1 MLTNMSNLS
10 LLDAAGTPVAH
21 AFTPASRVAENT
33 ARWLEK
39 PANGALLGAKVLTL
53 SIKEPSDPI
62 AGVYRIKVTFAV
74 PKMDN
79 SVPTAPKILSIGRVN
94 CEFLIPAGFTTQ
106 ESKDLVKMFEQSL
119 LLGTSTQLGDNIA
132 DRSLPY

>member
-1 MLTNMSNLS
+1 MITNMSNLS
-10 LLDAAGTPVAH
+10 LLDAASTPVAH
-21 AFTPASRVAENT
+21 PLTPASRVAENT
-33 ARWLEK
+33 ARWIEK
-39 PANGALLGAKVLTL
+39 PANGALLGSKILTL
-53 SIKEPSDPI
+53 SVKEPSDPI
-62 AGVYRIKVTFAV
+62 AGVYRIKVTFAI

-94 CEFLIPAGFTTQ
+94 CEFLIPAGFTLQ

-119 LLGTSTQLGDNIA
+119 LLGTSMHIGDNIA